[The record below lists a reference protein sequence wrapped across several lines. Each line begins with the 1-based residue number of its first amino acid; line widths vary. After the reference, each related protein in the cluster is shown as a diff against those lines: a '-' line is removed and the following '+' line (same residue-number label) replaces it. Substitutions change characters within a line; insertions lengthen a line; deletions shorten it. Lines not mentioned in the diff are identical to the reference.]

1 VGFGP
6 VEGDSLGAESVKMVE
21 DRLEEGEFGW
31 VLRKWRGWAL
41 DDVRDGFAVRV
52 DDISLLGR
60 KLPPSYS

>member
-31 VLRKWRGWAL
+31 VLREWGSWAL